1 MALLGIEP
9 RRLRASIRAC
19 ACFTPGAGLR
29 LRVQGFKV
37 QDIRVEGFKVR
48 EYGSFVGLKSFEQ
61 RVALGAYRAQG
72 FFKGFIKHVQV
83 SGGYKNC
90 GNL

>member
-48 EYGSFVGLKSFEQ
+48 EYGSFVELRVTPGRAAVSLAGPVRHVKKSDSFTCRQ
-61 RVALGAYRAQG
+61 M
-72 FFKGFIKHVQV
+72 F
-83 SGGYKNC
+83 
-90 GNL
+90 